1 MARPTRS
8 RKICREPQYKEF
20 APVDNCTGEKAGEK
34 EQVTL
39 SLDEYEVIRMVDLRG
54 VTHEQCAA
62 HMGISRTTVTEIY
75 VGARRKIADMIVNGK
90 ALHIDGGNCF
100 VCNGMG
106 GAFNNGKCIEQ
117 KACPDKENCAS
128 LNRVA
133 DKMH

>member
-20 APVDNCTGEKAGEK
+20 APTQNGEGKNTEEK
-34 EQVTL
+34 EKITL

-75 VGARRKIADMIVNGK
+75 EGARRKIADMIVNGK
-90 ALHIDGGNCF
+90 SLHIEGGNCF
-100 VCNGMG
+100 VCNGRG
-106 GAFNNGKCIEQ
+106 GACNNDKCIEE
-117 KACPDKENCAS
+117 KACPDRDNCIS
-128 LNRVA
+128 LCRI
-133 DKMH
+133 DE